1 MAKFIPVTEDA
12 KEPEVPKV
20 KFKAVADS
28 DGDFTITANGFT
40 VAVFTSETGKLDLYA
55 NDDPQLAQAFSLD
68 KNGYIK
74 VCR

>member
-1 MAKFIPVTEDA
+1 MAKFIAVTEDT

-40 VAVFTSETGKLDLYA
+40 VAVFTSETGRLDLYS
-55 NDDPQLAQAFSLD
+55 NDDSQLAQAFDLD
-68 KNGYIK
+68 KNGYIR
-74 VCR
+74 VSR